1 MAQVK
6 EKTQAYAINSNFK
19 NYSNMF
25 DNLTR
30 ANAIMTLYPIV
41 SIMITY
47 DSSRAITVTKK
58 NDREYH
64 VDQFDLQDPSFG

>member
-6 EKTQAYAINSNFK
+6 EKKQAYAINSNFK

-30 ANAIMTLYPIV
+30 ANAIMT
-41 SIMITY
+41 
-47 DSSRAITVTKK
+47 
-58 NDREYH
+58 
-64 VDQFDLQDPSFG
+64 